1 MSPVVTLGVDPDLL
15 LRVLEQLR
23 SKCPPGQGADPAGLV
38 GVLLERWLIDE
49 EDGYRDP
56 PPEAGGYRWKEL
68 LLPEGTQLREPG
80 GYTATVRRGRLM
92 LGNAATS
99 PNRLAWGSKGTTHNA
114 WKALYL
120 KFPGTNRWQNAHQL
134 RLERQRAAA
143 VAQARA
149 RVEAAKAGDDGAV
162 PFDD

>member
-1 MSPVVTLGVDPDLL
+1 
-15 LRVLEQLR
+15 LRG
-23 SKCPPGQGADPAGLV
+23 KCESGQVPDPAALV

-49 EDGYRDP
+49 EEGYLDP

-99 PNRLAWGSKGTTHNA
+99 PNRLAWGAKGTTHNA

-120 KFPGTNRWQNAHQL
+120 RFPGTNRWQNAHRL

-143 VAQARA
+143 VAQAPERA
-149 RVEAAKAGDDGAV
+149 EAAKADDDGAV